1 MTDKAAQKAPPIA
14 RYPEVPAPLHWH
26 ARASRRLAP
35 VLLLAPVSLV
45 LLLFFVL
52 PFCYNFLDSLQPSPI
67 IGGQGPSLANYV
79 KLATDS
85 YYLGVLLRTF
95 VLGLSITVLCFLL
108 GYPCAYFI
116 ARSNSRLKGFY
127 IFMVISPLVV
137 SIIIRTFGWLVLLGK
152 QGLINSLLLGLGII
166 HQPLTLVY
174 NWTGVVIALT
184 HVLLPYM
191 ILSIAAVLENLPRN
205 VEEAARV
212 LGASPWQAF
221 LRVTLPLS
229 FEGIGTGAIL
239 VFMLTVGS
247 FVTVLLLG
255 GTETM
260 VLPLLI
266 YQQVSVT
273 ADERFASALGTVLL
287 LVGLATLY
295 LQTRLFRVRGA
306 AS

>member
-1 MTDKAAQKAPPIA
+1 MEVTGVLAPAAG
-14 RYPEVPAPLHWH
+14 
-26 ARASRRLAP
+26 RRLLTRRALGGA
-35 VLLLAPVSLV
+35 LLLAPIALV
-45 LLLFFVL
+45 LLVFFVL
-52 PFCYNFLDSLQPSPI
+52 PFLFNFLVSLEPSAI
-67 IGGQGPSLANYV
+67 IGGEGPSLANYV
-79 KLATDS
+79 KLTTDP
-85 YYLGVLLRTF
+85 YYLGVLFRTF
-95 VLGLSITVLCFLL
+95 LLGVGITVLCFVL
-108 GYPCAYFI
+108 GYPVAYFI
-116 ARSNSRLKGFY
+116 ARTQSRLKGFY

-152 QGLINSLLLGLGII
+152 QGLINSALIGMGVIDR
-166 HQPLTLVY
+166 PLPLVY
-174 NWTGVVIALT
+174 NWTGVGIALV

-191 ILSIAAVLENLPRN
+191 ILSVAAVLENMPRN

-221 LRVTLPLS
+221 RQVTLPLS
-229 FEGIGTGAIL
+229 FEGVGTGAIL
-239 VFMLTVGS
+239 VFMLTIGS

-287 LVGLATLY
+287 VVGVLTLY
-295 LQTRLFRVRGA
+295 AQTRMFRVRGA
-306 AS
+306 SA